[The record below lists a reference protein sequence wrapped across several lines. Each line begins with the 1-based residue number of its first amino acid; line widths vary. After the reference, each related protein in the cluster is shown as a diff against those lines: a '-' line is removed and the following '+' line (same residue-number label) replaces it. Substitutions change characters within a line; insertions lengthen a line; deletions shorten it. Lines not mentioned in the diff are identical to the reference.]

1 LAGRDALEGT
11 GPFGAAEIDGFW
23 VMSSFRLL
31 AKTGFVLFLVLP
43 LTIGSSGAS
52 ASDHQGG
59 GDQGG
64 SRSWRTALEDRGIAF
79 SVESDTDVFVNARG
93 GINQRAVAFN
103 WLKLGLNLNVSLTG
117 LAPFQDANIHAEA
130 HYPAGTDV
138 SSYVGDLAGVN
149 NNAAY
154 NSFRLYELW
163 VEKGFKVGP
172 FVGLLKAGLLSADQE
187 KARRRRV
194 NRYTAYC
201 G

>member
-1 LAGRDALEGT
+1 LARRDALLEGA

-43 LTIGSSGAS
+43 LTI
-52 ASDHQGG
+52 
-59 GDQGG
+59 
-64 SRSWRTALEDRGIAF
+64 
-79 SVESDTDVFVNARG
+79 
-93 GINQRAVAFN
+93 
-103 WLKLGLNLNVSLTG
+103 
-117 LAPFQDANIHAEA
+117 NIHAEA

-187 KARRRRV
+187 FDLIDAASFF
-194 NRYTAYC
+194 Y
-201 G
+201 